1 MGGVIVAV
9 IDITA
14 LEKHVAL
21 QEAMLKR
28 DKELL
33 EKVKE
38 IDVPLPEQEDL
49 HYVEELALMEDLLN
63 EQRKELKKY
72 GFKDEYHPNVS
83 FYSEWKRA
91 QKKSNTLLRIAKIV
105 QAAEMK
111 QIGETKDLEYVVDK
125 IIDESASIH
134 YTKQDSSIMVYIRD
148 PIHNTN
154 LAMVELFVD
163 ERTCIVI
170 SVKVLE

>member
-1 MGGVIVAV
+1 MAV

-72 GFKDEYHPNVS
+72 GFKDVYHPNVS

-148 PIHNTN
+148 PIHNIN
-154 LAMVELFVD
+154 LAMVELLVD
-163 ERTCIVI
+163 ERTCIVMR
-170 SVKVLE
+170 VKVLE

>member
-1 MGGVIVAV
+1 M
-9 IDITA
+9 
-14 LEKHVAL
+14 
-21 QEAMLKR
+21 
-28 DKELL
+28 
-33 EKVKE
+33 
-38 IDVPLPEQEDL
+38 
-49 HYVEELALMEDLLN
+49 
-63 EQRKELKKY
+63 
-72 GFKDEYHPNVS
+72 YHPNVS

-148 PIHNTN
+148 PIHNIN
-154 LAMVELFVD
+154 LAMVELLVD
-163 ERTCIVI
+163 ERTCIVMR
-170 SVKVLE
+170 VKVLE